1 MAVSPP
7 LPLAETASRVL
18 VAEADRRLAAGD
30 ACGALRLFE
39 DAARGPHA
47 AYAELRR
54 GQLLQARGEHAR
66 ARAALTRARAL
77 KPDDT
82 SIHCALAHLARD
94 QGYPGPQAPPPP
106 RAQAVAAAVKLA
118 AVLRSQNRLDE
129 AERVIARTQLRAG
142 SSAGLLHESGL
153 IALDRDR
160 ADDAATALRAALA
173 LEPNRAATRAALAA
187 ALLDLGREAEA
198 LQELDLAIPD
208 LTDPGQAGMNRAWA
222 LFALDRW
229 DEGWEALETRFD
241 APAVS
246 SSTRRPAHFKL
257 PRWRGEHMT
266 GALYVWGDQGL
277 GDEIVAVSLL
287 PRLRARG
294 IEVVLECSP
303 RLASL
308 FARTLPAQRIVPR
321 HDGEVRHGRDCD
333 AQIAA
338 SSLFGILDWTPRTA
352 QPREFLR
359 ANPQRIAA
367 ARARHATPGRQ
378 LVGLSWASNDVSL
391 SRRKT
396 LPLAALEQLTAIP
409 GAVLLDLQ
417 YGDTAETRLAL
428 AGRTGANIRRDV
440 EIDVTNDLDGLA
452 ALIGA
457 CDVVVT
463 SSNVTAH
470 LAGALG
476 ATTHVLVP
484 TGRARSWYW
493 PASESNSPFYPH
505 LTLHHQT
512 RDGSW
517 RPAIDEVH
525 AALTPPIR

>member
-1 MAVSPP
+1 MATSPP
-7 LPLAETASRVL
+7 LPLAETASRDL

-77 KPDDT
+77 EPGST
-82 SIHCALAHLARD
+82 PIHCALAHLSRD
-94 QGYPGPQAPPPP
+94 QGYPGRRVPAPP

-118 AVLRSQNRLDE
+118 AVLRSQHRLDE

-142 SSAGLLHESGL
+142 SSACLLHEIGL
-153 IALDRDR
+153 IALDRAR
-160 ADDAATALRAALA
+160 ADSAATALRAALA

-198 LQELDLAIPD
+198 LHELDLAIPD
-208 LTDPGQAGMNRAWA
+208 LTDPGQAWMNRAWA

-229 DEGWEALETRFD
+229 VEGWEAFETRFD
-241 APAVS
+241 AAAAS
-246 SSTRRPAHFKL
+246 SSNRRPAQFNL
-257 PRWRGEHMT
+257 PRWRGEPLT

-277 GDEIVAVSLL
+277 GDEIVAASLL
-287 PRLRARG
+287 SRLRARG
-294 IEVVLECSP
+294 IEIVLECSP
-303 RLASL
+303 RLVPL
-308 FARTLPAQRIVPR
+308 FARSLSARRIAPR
-321 HDGEVRHGRDCD
+321 RDGEVCPSHGCS

-352 QPREFLR
+352 RPQEFLR
-359 ANPQRIAA
+359 ADPQRIAA
-367 ARARHATPGRQ
+367 ARARHAASGRK
-378 LVGLSWASNDVSL
+378 LIGLSWASSDVTL

-428 AGRTGANIRRDV
+428 AGRTGADIRRDV

-457 CDVVVT
+457 CDAVVT

-493 PASESNSPFYPH
+493 PASASRSVFYLSLIH
-505 LTLHHQT
+505 
-512 RDGSW
+512 
-517 RPAIDEVH
+517 I
-525 AALTPPIR
+525 